1 MHARRERLPGGADP
15 FFRARDELR
24 DARATSEST

>member
-1 MHARRERLPGGADP
+1 MRARHDHLPGGADP